1 MNVFQKRNN
10 FMCWTIPVYEEVL
23 DEHFL
28 KMRMISFL
36 SFILKPD
43 SGLLVF
49 VWAVE
54 MEKRFAELIG
64 GRPLVIVDC
73 LVK

>member
-1 MNVFQKRNN
+1 
-10 FMCWTIPVYEEVL
+10 
-23 DEHFL
+23 
-28 KMRMISFL
+28 MISFF
-36 SFILKPD
+36 SFTLKPD

-54 MEKRFAELIG
+54 MEKRFAELIDD
-64 GRPLVIVDC
+64 RPLVIVDC